1 MGEHS
6 FLQRRKVVMELI
18 LIVLAVTLEVGTM
31 AEEWS
36 LVETQD
42 GKHQLVEAGLG
53 SLGKGNWN
61 KWTETTIWKMRI
73 IDLVEDILSNAATSV
88 RVMDCV
94 GRIGHKE
101 TDGPVSVAMESVIV
115 TRDHVMEFQGPVE
128 TVSKKQNV
136 LHLKQRPPVLTP
148 VAGKRVG

>member
-1 MGEHS
+1 
-6 FLQRRKVVMELI
+6 
-18 LIVLAVTLEVGTM
+18 
-31 AEEWS
+31 
-36 LVETQD
+36 
-42 GKHQLVEAGLG
+42 
-53 SLGKGNWN
+53 
-61 KWTETTIWKMRI
+61 MRI

-148 VAGKRVG
+148 VAGKRVGCIGRLRRVSRGCGGMQSVHLSDGVDGVTVEFQQNVGIVISIKSALKSNIYIIVYILI